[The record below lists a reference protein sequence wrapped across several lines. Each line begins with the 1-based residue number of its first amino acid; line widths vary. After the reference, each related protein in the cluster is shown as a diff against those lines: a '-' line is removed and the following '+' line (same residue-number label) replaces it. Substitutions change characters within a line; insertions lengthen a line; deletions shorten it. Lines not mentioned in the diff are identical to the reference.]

1 MAQALAERD
10 RRWKSEPVTLAAQ
23 AIEAGAGW
31 VQRLGSLP
39 SDPAR
44 RARWVREV
52 STVAAY
58 RDRWHITEQRSIGA
72 KSDVGSTEQM
82 GQRQRALAAAERAVA
97 ISHDAHGEQA
107 RPDWEPQIEVV
118 RGVEL

>member
-1 MAQALAERD
+1 MAEALAERD
-10 RRWKSEPVTLAAQ
+10 VAMQERALTVAAQ

-39 SDPAR
+39 SDPSR

-82 GQRQRALAAAERAVA
+82 SQRRRALAAAERAVA

-107 RPDWEPQIEVV
+107 SPAWEPQIEVV

>member
-1 MAQALAERD
+1 MQERA
-10 RRWKSEPVTLAAQ
+10 VTLAAQ

-31 VQRLGSLP
+31 MQRLGSLP

-58 RDRWHITEQRSIGA
+58 RDRWHIAEQPSIGA
-72 KSDVGSTEQM
+72 KSDVGSAEQM

-97 ISHDAHGEQA
+97 ISHDAYGEQP
-107 RPDWEPQIEVV
+107 RPAWEPQIEVV

>member
-1 MAQALAERD
+1 
-10 RRWKSEPVTLAAQ
+10 
-23 AIEAGAGW
+23 
-31 VQRLGSLP
+31 LP
-39 SDPAR
+39 SDPSR

-97 ISHDAHGEQA
+97 ISHDAYGERA
-107 RPDWEPQIEVV
+107 RPAWEPQIEVV
-118 RGVEL
+118 RGVVL